1 MDGGEQASFGF
12 LKSEE
17 ICRLND
23 NLRQHG
29 VGGRFMITPGIAA
42 LPRETLAAV
51 MAAVQSFDAFDPGN
65 DPYGE
70 HDMGVVE
77 IHGHKAIWKI
87 DYYADADMEYGAE
100 DPSDPKRSFRV
111 LTIMLAAE
119 Y

>member
-12 LKSEE
+12 LKRDEVR
-17 ICRLND
+17 RLND
-23 NLRQHG
+23 DLRRTG

-42 LPRETLAAV
+42 LPSETLAAV

-70 HDMGVVE
+70 HDFASVDVDGRQVF
-77 IHGHKAIWKI
+77 WKI
-87 DYYADADMEYGAE
+87 EYYGRALSAASPNPAD
-100 DPSDPKRSFRV
+100 PRCTTRV
-111 LTIMLAAE
+111 LTIMLASE